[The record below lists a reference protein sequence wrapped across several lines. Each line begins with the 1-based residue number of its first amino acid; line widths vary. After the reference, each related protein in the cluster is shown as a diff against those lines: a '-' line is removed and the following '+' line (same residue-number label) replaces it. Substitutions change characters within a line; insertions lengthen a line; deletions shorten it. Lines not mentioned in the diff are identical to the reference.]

1 MTTTASNA
9 LKRIMN
15 LFPFIAGKLLFS
27 SSILT
32 SVKNQE
38 SLTVNILGEVL
49 MFYEHSNVK
58 ETTEVIFKLYLRRT
72 CKLNSNKWI

>member
-32 SVKNQE
+32 SDKNQE
-38 SLTVNILGEVL
+38 SLTVNIHREVL
-49 MFYEHSNVK
+49 SEHSNVK
-58 ETTEVIFKLYLRRT
+58 EMTEV
-72 CKLNSNKWI
+72 SS